1 MALVI
6 GGTTVT
12 GTQTVLASTL
22 TGTASAINGSNITN
36 LTSGLTVADQWR
48 VTTDFDGSVQP
59 VINNWEQS
67 DGTAQGNLGSS
78 MANSSGVW
86 TFPSTGFYYINFNC
100 TARHDTAVRYLY
112 VIIDATTDNS
122 SYTDIAYGWGNIEP
136 QSGDTYISPTAQTIV
151 DVTNTTNV
159 KVRFGTNTG
168 VGGMHWNCGSAQNL
182 FTATF
187 IRLGDT

>member
-67 DGTAQGNLGSS
+67 DGTAQGNLGSA

-100 TARHDTAVRYLY
+100 TARHDTDVRYLY
-112 VIIDATTDNS
+112 CIIDATTNNS
-122 SYTDIAYGWGNIEP
+122 SYVDIAYGWGHIEP
-136 QSGDTYISPTAQTIV
+136 QSGDTYVSPTAQTIV
-151 DVTNTTNV
+151 DVTDTSNV

-168 VGGMHWNCGSAQNL
+168 VGGTHWNCGSSQNL